1 MRGVPPVPSITRGY
15 ETFVKLS
22 IMIMVLHGR
31 NKQKTC
37 KIRLN
42 RIPITKDVAV
52 CLNRWVCVMKENE
65 TTDLALF
72 VRTSTEDITGWDRR
86 KIVDALIREAGV
98 DLTTAEE
105 ISREVADRIASSGI
119 DILTS
124 ALIRELVDARLIE
137 RGMKKATKLHARLG
151 FPLYDVGQM
160 ILYRNKENANIPH
173 SPEGTN
179 LTLAQGIKKEFAILN
194 VFSEDVG
201 YAHMGGD
208 IHIHNLGYV
217 DRPYCSCQSI
227 EYIKKFGLNLPN
239 ALAVAVPARHA
250 EVLLSHMVRFA
261 AALQGTVAGAI
272 AWDAVDLSFAPYL
285 ESLSDREVKQLAQ
298 QLIYEF
304 AQQAVGR
311 GGQTIFTDIHLY
323 GGVPRHFADVPAVG
337 PGGEYTGKTYDAYEK
352 DARRFARALFE
363 AYRGGDA
370 MGRPFVFPRPF
381 LHITEQFFQ
390 AAGHEEL
397 LDVVCE
403 VAAEKG
409 SPHFIFDRGSFLHL
423 SECRTLDMDRG
434 DEKTDVCEPWKMRYF
449 GIQNVSINLPRL
461 GYQAQGDDTRLF
473 SMISDIMGLAAMAHL
488 QKQAFIERLL
498 SHGEEGPLS
507 LLTLRFDGMP
517 FLRMNRCT
525 YLMGLI
531 GLNELVWAHTGQQ
544 LHESE
549 DARECGRR
557 VVLHMKKVADTLTQA
572 HGIRFILS
580 QSPAESTP
588 YRLAR
593 LDLKN
598 FSPTAGHFVRG
609 DISRGDIYYTNST
622 LLSVSS
628 STDPFERTV
637 LEGHFHPLI
646 EGHAATCI
654 WLGDIKPASAS
665 IAAFVTK
672 AFRETEN
679 SHVVFSPEFTS
690 CLDCGETS
698 RGMAKT
704 CPVCGS
710 DHVEGITRGA
720 GYFSRVSD
728 WNRGKLAELRDRKTR
743 GRAFDDFEEG

>member
-1 MRGVPPVPSITRGY
+1 MA
-15 ETFVKLS
+15 
-22 IMIMVLHGR
+22 
-31 NKQKTC
+31 
-37 KIRLN
+37 
-42 RIPITKDVAV
+42 D
-52 CLNRWVCVMKENE
+52 NE

-72 VRTSTEDITGWDRR
+72 VRTSGEDIIGWDRR

-98 DLTTAEE
+98 DLATAEE
-105 ISREVADRIASSGI
+105 ISREVAERIASSGI

-217 DRPYCSCQSI
+217 DRPYCSCQSL

-272 AWDAVDLSFAPYL
+272 GWDAVNLFFAPYL
-285 ESLSDREVKQLAQ
+285 ELLSDRELKQLAQ
-298 QLIYEF
+298 RLIYEF

-323 GGVPRHFADVPAVG
+323 WDVPRHFRDVPAVG
-337 PGGEYTGKTYDAYEK
+337 PGGVYTGKTYEAYEK
-352 DARRFARALFE
+352 DAQRFARALFE

-381 LHITEQFFQ
+381 LHITEEFFRTP
-390 AAGHEEL
+390 GHEEFL
-397 LDVVCE
+397 ETVCG

-409 SPHFIFDRGSFLHL
+409 NPHFMFDRGPLLNL
-423 SECRTLDMDRG
+423 SECRTLDINSEEERA
-434 DEKTDVCEPWKMRYF
+434 DVREPWKMRYF
-449 GIQNVSINLPRL
+449 GIQSVSINLPRL
-461 GYQAQGDDTRLF
+461 GYKTEGDDSRLF
-473 SMISDIMGLAAMAHL
+473 SMIDHAMGLAAKAHL
-488 QKQAFIERLL
+488 QKQACIERLL

-507 LLTLRFDGMP
+507 LLTLRYDGMP
-517 FLRMNRCT
+517 YLRMNRCA
-525 YLMGLI
+525 YLMGMI

-557 VVLHMKKVADTLTQA
+557 VVRHMKDVVDTLTVK
-572 HGIRFILS
+572 HGIRFILN

-593 LDLKN
+593 LDLKH

-609 DISRGDIYYTNST
+609 DISRGDLYYTNST
-622 LLSVSS
+622 LLSESS
-628 STDPFERTV
+628 STDPFERAAF
-637 LEGHFHPLI
+637 EGRLHPLI
-646 EGHAATCI
+646 EGHAATCV
-654 WLGDIKPASAS
+654 WLGDRKPASES
-665 IAAFVTK
+665 LAAFVTRV
-672 AFRETEN
+672 FRETEN
-679 SHVVFSPEFTS
+679 RQVVFSPEFTS

-698 RGMAKT
+698 RGMAKV
-704 CPVCGS
+704 CPSCGS

-728 WNRGKLAELRDRKTR
+728 WNRGKLAELRERKKR
-743 GRAFDDFEEG
+743 GRAFGDFEGTEKIDT